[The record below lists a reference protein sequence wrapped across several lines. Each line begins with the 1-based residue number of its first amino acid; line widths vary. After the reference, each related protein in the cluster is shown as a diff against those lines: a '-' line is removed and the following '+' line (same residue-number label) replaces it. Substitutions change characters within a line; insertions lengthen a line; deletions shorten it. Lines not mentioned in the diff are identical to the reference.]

1 MDISLLEK
9 LLPLLKA
16 NDVAYFKDAEVCIRL
31 IPNLSQKSDLKPE
44 LTEAQKQSL
53 PEFMADDAMNFDKIR
68 DWSASPDHDTAPL
81 PLTGE
86 DLLDDPA

>member
-1 MDISLLEK
+1 MDISFLEK
-9 LLPLLKA
+9 LIPLLKA
-16 NDVAYFKDAEVCIRL
+16 NDVAYFKDAGIHVRFNSN
-31 IPNLSQKSDLKPE
+31 PVQKVDSKPE
-44 LTEAQKQSL
+44 LPPVQSQSL

-68 DWSASPDHDTAPL
+68 DWSASPDHDTSQL